1 MSDNQSDNNI
11 FNNEKQIVL
20 EEINRW
26 GRTINNIVWIVT
38 SFFIALNFL
47 LIRSTFHKPISYFI
61 MNNPWWLNLI
71 LIIFVLLLLWIIPV
85 LFVLSMIVISK
96 NLSDLFY
103 YDSLKIRNL
112 KSKLEFKHR
121 RDKKKVWELI
131 KFPWKSIK
139 NYPWTWI
146 LFAFTVFLFFIWG
159 LILFILN

>member
-1 MSDNQSDNNI
+1 MKDNQSDNNI
-11 FNNEKQIVL
+11 INNEKQIVL
-20 EEINRW
+20 EEISRW
-26 GRTINNIVWIVT
+26 GRTINNTVWIVT

-47 LIRSTFHKPISYFI
+47 LIRSTFYEPISCFI
-61 MNNPWWLNLI
+61 MNNHLLINLI

-112 KSKLEFKHR
+112 KSKLEFNHKRKR
-121 RDKKKVWELI
+121 REVWELI
-131 KFPWKSIK
+131 RFPRKSIK

-146 LFAFTVFLFFIWG
+146 LFALTLFFIGSWV
-159 LILFILN
+159 LILYILN